1 MTTIPP
7 AAPSL
12 RRPASGSPKPRRVG
26 SRRRT
31 TRWLG
36 YLRAVILWLLAVLFV
51 LPFVW
56 MLTSSLKR
64 NIDVF
69 QVPVRWIPDPVQW
82 SNYVQVWVG
91 DDSMARFFANSL
103 LVSGTGVVGD
113 LLTSS
118 MAGYAFARLT
128 FAGRDKVFLLYLST
142 AIVPTQLL
150 LIPRFMFF
158 QQLGLY
164 DTLWALILP
173 GIFTLFGTFLV
184 RQFFVATPP
193 ELGEAARIDGANEW
207 QVFWR
212 VYLPLA
218 RPVLAALGII
228 SFVGSWNDY
237 ETPLIMLSN
246 PDKYTV
252 PLGLTQFVDA
262 DGGIS
267 AGLAMA
273 GSFSSVIPIL
283 IVFLI
288 FQKNFVAALAHS
300 GLK

>member
-1 MTTIPP
+1 MTTLPGTAPITESLNPSP
-7 AAPSL
+7 AP
-12 RRPASGSPKPRRVG
+12 RRPARLRPRNRAL
-26 SRRRT
+26 
-31 TRWLG
+31 RWLK
-36 YLRAVILWLLAVLFV
+36 AVILWALAVVFV

-69 QVPVRWIPDPVQW
+69 TIPVQWIPDPVQW
-82 SNYVQVWVG
+82 MNYLEVWTG
-91 DDSMARFFANSL
+91 DASMLRFFGNSL
-103 LVSGTGVVGD
+103 FVSGFGVIGD

-118 MAGYAFARLT
+118 MAGYAFARLS
-128 FAGRDKVFLLYLST
+128 FAGRDRIFLLYLAT
-142 AIVPTQLL
+142 AIVPSQLL

-164 DTLWALILP
+164 NTLWALLLP
-173 GIFTLFGTFLV
+173 GIFTVFGTFLV
-184 RQFFVATPP
+184 RQFFVAAPP

-237 ETPLIMLSN
+237 ETPLIMLS
-246 PDKYTV
+246 DRTRYTV

-262 DGGIS
+262 EGGIS

-273 GSFSSVIPIL
+273 GAVSSVIPIL
-283 IVFLI
+283 IVFLA
-288 FQKNFVAALAHS
+288 FQKNFVAALAHT